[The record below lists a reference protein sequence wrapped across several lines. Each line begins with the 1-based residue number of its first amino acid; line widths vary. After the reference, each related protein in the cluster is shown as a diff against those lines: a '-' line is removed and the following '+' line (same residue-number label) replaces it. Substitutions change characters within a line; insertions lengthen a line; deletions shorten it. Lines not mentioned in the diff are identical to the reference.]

1 MNEQPPQ
8 EIQEETRQE
17 QAQER
22 PVESE
27 ESESDVYEMPEEHMN
42 TTPEEALREL
52 EEAEKKKNE

>member
-8 EIQEETRQE
+8 EIQEEAKQE
-17 QAQER
+17 LEQER

-27 ESESDVYEMPEEHMN
+27 ESESDVYVMPQEHMN